1 MMDDHGELTI
11 ELLIITGIE
20 LCGIKQKQSK
30 LRGTKNSESLQ
41 PEYECMWFR
50 QKETSSSSLP
60 HKNSWGLFG
69 FLSWFSKIEIRG
81 SRLHTGIC
89 MKTIQALQALWF
101 GVPIPISFFIVFC
114 PSSDSFLYILPNFTI
129 NFWHRNL
136 VWVCS

>member
-1 MMDDHGELTI
+1 MHVYDGRSRRVDNRTADNHWHWAVW
-11 ELLIITGIE
+11 
-20 LCGIKQKQSK
+20 IKQKQSK

-89 MKTIQALQALWF
+89 MKTIQALQALRF

-114 PSSDSFLYILPNFTI
+114 PSLDSFLYILPNFSI
-129 NFWHRNL
+129 NFL
-136 VWVCS
+136 TS